1 MSSSLAMELP
11 IFRVSS
17 QVHFVHEQHENVVHR
32 IAEGETFSLG
42 FAGTLSRRIVHC
54 SAGHS

>member
-1 MSSSLAMELP
+1 MVLP

-17 QVHFVHEQHENVVHR
+17 QVHFVHEQHENAVHR
-32 IAEGETFSLG
+32 IADGETFSPG
-42 FAGTLSRRIVHC
+42 FAVTLSRRIVHC